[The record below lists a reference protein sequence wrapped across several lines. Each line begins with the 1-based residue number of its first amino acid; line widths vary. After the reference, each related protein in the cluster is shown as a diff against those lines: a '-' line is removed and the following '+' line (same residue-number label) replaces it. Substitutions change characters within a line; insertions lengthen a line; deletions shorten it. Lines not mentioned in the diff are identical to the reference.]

1 MNFASL
7 WWGFFALI
15 SLIFAAIMLK
25 ERDRRYAFYAVA
37 GSMYGFVLDFF
48 AVSFGYYEY
57 PLYTV
62 RIFNLSLSVIIAE
75 GFSVA
80 FAIYL
85 FNKLILPRIRAG
97 GGIH

>member
-1 MNFASL
+1 MSFASL
-7 WWGFFALI
+7 WWGFFAMI
-15 SLIFAAIMLK
+15 ALIFAAIILK
-25 ERDRRYAFYAVA
+25 ERDWRYAFYAVA
-37 GSMYGFVLDFF
+37 GSLYGLMLDFF

-62 RIFNLSLSVIIAE
+62 RIFNLSPSVIIAE

-85 FNKLILPRIRAG
+85 FNKLILPRIRASKE
-97 GGIH
+97 IH